1 MDEVTE
7 KRIHDL
13 TIDLYK
19 LAMDLTV
26 KPSDPEYTKLMN
38 TETLP
43 MLNDIELVLYGYIE
57 RYGAYGE
64 FSSDLLDADAI
75 KIRK

>member
-1 MDEVTE
+1 
-7 KRIHDL
+7 
-13 TIDLYK
+13 
-19 LAMDLTV
+19 MDLTV

-75 KIRK
+75 KIRKQYMNRRKEENKIKEELEI